1 MVVSIMVKKN
11 TIFKLTVIAII
22 LLLFLAPIIILYRL
36 SGNEKKS
43 YIQDTYYE
51 YKEAAYG
58 EPIRVTRADIE
69 YYVTTDGAISSSE
82 YITIDIKDIES
93 DNILVQPGD
102 EIYKDKEITTGQK
115 IIKSPCNGIAESV
128 DTGNRIRVLSF
139 DKLQLVTYIPI
150 DKLNY
155 IKESKSLSLNENEK
169 LTVREISN
177 IAQDNKVK
185 VVFDI
190 DSKSYMYGEELPD
203 IKIYTDKVYSEV
215 LVVNKNCVYK
225 KGDSYYV
232 RVLDEDGY
240 YINEQEV
247 KVSLETEEYMAISG
261 VEEGTICDSGYKAF
275 IRQEDGN
282 GG

>member
-1 MVVSIMVKKN
+1 MVKKN
-11 TIFKLTVIAII
+11 TIFKLTVITVI
-22 LLLFLAPIIILYRL
+22 LLLFLAPIIILYKL
-36 SGNEKKS
+36 SGSEKKS

-69 YYVTTDGAISSSE
+69 YYVTTDGVISSSE

-93 DNILVQPGD
+93 DNILVQPGN

-115 IIKSPCNGIAESV
+115 IIKAPCNGIVESV

-139 DKLQLVTYIPI
+139 DKLQLVTNIPI

-155 IKESKSLSLNENEK
+155 IKESKSLSFNENEK

-177 IAQDNKVK
+177 IAQGNKVK

-225 KGDSYYV
+225 KGNSYYV
-232 RVLDEDGY
+232 RVLDENGY

>member
-1 MVVSIMVKKN
+1 MAKKN
-11 TIFKLTVIAII
+11 TIFKLTVITVI
-22 LLLFLAPIIILYRL
+22 LLLFLAPIIILYKL
-36 SGNEKKS
+36 SGSEKKS

-69 YYVTTDGAISSSE
+69 YYVTTDGVISSSE

-93 DNILVQPGD
+93 DNILVQPGN

-115 IIKSPCNGIAESV
+115 IIKAPCNGIVESV

-139 DKLQLVTYIPI
+139 DKLQLVTNIPI

-155 IKESKSLSLNENEK
+155 IKESKSLSFNENEK

-177 IAQDNKVK
+177 IAQGNKVK

-225 KGDSYYV
+225 KGNSYYV
-232 RVLDEDGY
+232 RVLDENGY

-275 IRQEDGN
+275 IRHEDGN

>member
-1 MVVSIMVKKN
+1 MAKKN
-11 TIFKLTVIAII
+11 TIFKLTVITVI
-22 LLLFLAPIIILYRL
+22 LLLFLAPIIILYKL
-36 SGNEKKS
+36 SGSEKKS
-43 YIQDTYYE
+43 YILDTYYE

-69 YYVTTDGAISSSE
+69 YYVTTDGVISSSE
-82 YITIDIKDIES
+82 YITIDIKDIER

-115 IIKSPCNGIAESV
+115 IIKAPCNGIVESV

-139 DKLQLVTYIPI
+139 DKLQLVTNIPI

-155 IKESKSLSLNENEK
+155 IKESKSLSFNENEK

-177 IAQDNKVK
+177 IAQGNKVK

-225 KGDSYYV
+225 KGNSYYV
-232 RVLDEDGY
+232 RVLDENGY

>member
-1 MVVSIMVKKN
+1 MAKKN
-11 TIFKLTVIAII
+11 TIFKLTVITVI
-22 LLLFLAPIIILYRL
+22 LLLFLAPIIILYKL
-36 SGNEKKS
+36 SGSEKKS

-69 YYVTTDGAISSSE
+69 YYVTTDGVISSSE

-93 DNILVQPGD
+93 DNILVQPGN

-115 IIKSPCNGIAESV
+115 IIKAPCNGIVESV

-139 DKLQLVTYIPI
+139 DKLQLVTNIPI

-155 IKESKSLSLNENEK
+155 IKESKSLSFNENEK

-177 IAQDNKVK
+177 IAQGNKVK

-225 KGDSYYV
+225 KGNSYYV
-232 RVLDEDGY
+232 RVLDENGY
-240 YINEQEV
+240 YIKEQEV

>member
-1 MVVSIMVKKN
+1 MAKKN
-11 TIFKLTVIAII
+11 TIFKMTVITVI
-22 LLLFLAPIIILYRL
+22 LLLFLAPIIILYKL
-36 SGNEKKS
+36 SGSEKKS
-43 YIQDTYYE
+43 YSQDTYYE

-69 YYVTTDGAISSSE
+69 YYVSTDGVITSSE

-93 DNILVQPGD
+93 DNILVQPGN

-115 IIKSPCNGIAESV
+115 IIKAPCNGIVESV

-139 DKLQLVTYIPI
+139 DKLQLVTNIPI

-155 IKESKSLSLNENEK
+155 IKESKSLSFNENEK

-177 IAQDNKVK
+177 IAQGNKVK

-225 KGDSYYV
+225 KGNSYYV
-232 RVLDEDGY
+232 RVLDENGY
-240 YINEQEV
+240 YIKEQEV
-247 KVSLETEEYMAISG
+247 KVSLDTDESMAISG
-261 VEEGTICDSGYKAF
+261 VEEGTICDAGYKAF
-275 IRQEDGN
+275 ILQEDGN

>member
-1 MVVSIMVKKN
+1 MAKKN
-11 TIFKLTVIAII
+11 TIFKLTVITVI
-22 LLLFLAPIIILYRL
+22 LLLFLAPIIILYKL
-36 SGNEKKS
+36 SGSEKKS

-69 YYVTTDGAISSSE
+69 YYVTTDGVISSSE

-93 DNILVQPGD
+93 DNILVQPGN

-115 IIKSPCNGIAESV
+115 IIKAPCNGIVESV
-128 DTGNRIRVLSF
+128 DTGNRIRVVSF
-139 DKLQLVTYIPI
+139 DKLQLVTNIPI

-155 IKESKSLSLNENEK
+155 IKESKSLSFNENEK

-225 KGDSYYV
+225 KGNSYYV
-232 RVLDEDGY
+232 RVLDENGY

>member
-1 MVVSIMVKKN
+1 MAKKN
-11 TIFKLTVIAII
+11 TIFKLTVITVI
-22 LLLFLAPIIILYRL
+22 LLLFLAPIIILYKL
-36 SGNEKKS
+36 SGSEKKS

-69 YYVTTDGAISSSE
+69 YYVTTDGVISSSE

-93 DNILVQPGD
+93 DNILVQPGN

-115 IIKSPCNGIAESV
+115 IIKAPCNGIVESV

-139 DKLQLVTYIPI
+139 DKLQLVTNIPI

-155 IKESKSLSLNENEK
+155 IKESKSLSFNENEK

-225 KGDSYYV
+225 KGNSYYV
-232 RVLDEDGY
+232 RVLDENGY
-240 YINEQEV
+240 YIKEQEV

-261 VEEGTICDSGYKAF
+261 VEEGKICDAGYKAF

>member
-1 MVVSIMVKKN
+1 MAKKN
-11 TIFKLTVIAII
+11 TIFKLTVITVI
-22 LLLFLAPIIILYRL
+22 LLLFLAPIIILYKL
-36 SGNEKKS
+36 SGSEKKS

-69 YYVTTDGAISSSE
+69 YYVTTDGVISSSE

-93 DNILVQPGD
+93 DNILVQPGN

-115 IIKSPCNGIAESV
+115 IIKAPCNGIVESV

-139 DKLQLVTYIPI
+139 DKLQLVTNIPI

-155 IKESKSLSLNENEK
+155 IKESKSLSFNENEK
-169 LTVREISN
+169 LMVREISN
-177 IAQDNKVK
+177 IAQGNKVK

-225 KGDSYYV
+225 KGNSYYV
-232 RVLDEDGY
+232 RVLDENGY

>member
-1 MVVSIMVKKN
+1 MAKKN
-11 TIFKLTVIAII
+11 TIFKLTVITAI
-22 LLLFLAPIIILYRL
+22 LLLFLAPIIILYKL
-36 SGNEKKS
+36 SGSEKKS

-69 YYVTTDGAISSSE
+69 YYVTTDGVISSSE
-82 YITIDIKDIES
+82 YITIDIKDIER

-115 IIKSPCNGIAESV
+115 IIKAPCNGIVESV

-139 DKLQLVTYIPI
+139 DKLQLVTNIPI

-155 IKESKSLSLNENEK
+155 IKESKSLSFNENEK

-177 IAQDNKVK
+177 IAQGNKVK

-225 KGDSYYV
+225 KGNSYYV
-232 RVLDEDGY
+232 RVLDENGY

>member
-1 MVVSIMVKKN
+1 MAKKN
-11 TIFKLTVIAII
+11 TIFKLTVITVI
-22 LLLFLAPIIILYRL
+22 LLLFLAPIIILYKL
-36 SGNEKKS
+36 SGSEKKS

-69 YYVTTDGAISSSE
+69 YYVTTDGVISSSE

-93 DNILVQPGD
+93 DNILVQPGN

-115 IIKSPCNGIAESV
+115 IIKAPCNGIVESV

-139 DKLQLVTYIPI
+139 DKLQLVTNIPI

-155 IKESKSLSLNENEK
+155 IKESKSLSFNENEK

-177 IAQDNKVK
+177 IAQGNKVK

-225 KGDSYYV
+225 KGNSYYV
-232 RVLDEDGY
+232 RVLDENGY

-247 KVSLETEEYMAISG
+247 NVSLETEEYMAISG

>member
-1 MVVSIMVKKN
+1 MAKKN
-11 TIFKLTVIAII
+11 TIFKLTVMTVI
-22 LLLFLAPIIILYRL
+22 LLLFLAPIIILYKL
-36 SGNEKKS
+36 SGSEKKS

-69 YYVTTDGAISSSE
+69 YYVTTDGVISSSE

-93 DNILVQPGD
+93 DNILVQPGN

-115 IIKSPCNGIAESV
+115 IIKAPCNGIVESV

-139 DKLQLVTYIPI
+139 DKLQLVTNIPI

-155 IKESKSLSLNENEK
+155 IKESKSLSFNENEK

-177 IAQDNKVK
+177 IAQGNKVK

-225 KGDSYYV
+225 KGNSYYV
-232 RVLDEDGY
+232 RVLDENGY

>member
-1 MVVSIMVKKN
+1 MAKKN
-11 TIFKLTVIAII
+11 TIFKLTVITVI
-22 LLLFLAPIIILYRL
+22 LLLFLAPIIILYKL
-36 SGNEKKS
+36 SGSEKKS

-69 YYVTTDGAISSSE
+69 YYVTTDGVISSSE

-93 DNILVQPGD
+93 DNILVQPSN

-115 IIKSPCNGIAESV
+115 IIKAPCNGIVESV

-139 DKLQLVTYIPI
+139 DKLQLVTNIPI

-155 IKESKSLSLNENEK
+155 IKESKSLSFNENEK

-177 IAQDNKVK
+177 IAQGNKVK

-225 KGDSYYV
+225 KGNSYYV
-232 RVLDEDGY
+232 RVLDENGY

>member
-1 MVVSIMVKKN
+1 MAKKN
-11 TIFKLTVIAII
+11 TIFKLTVITVI
-22 LLLFLAPIIILYRL
+22 LLLFLAPIIILYKL
-36 SGNEKKS
+36 SGSEKKS

-69 YYVTTDGAISSSE
+69 YYVTTDGVISSSE

-93 DNILVQPGD
+93 DNILVQPGN

-115 IIKSPCNGIAESV
+115 IIKAPCNGIVESV

-139 DKLQLVTYIPI
+139 DKLQLVTNIPI

-155 IKESKSLSLNENEK
+155 IKESKSLSFNENEK

-177 IAQDNKVK
+177 IAQGNKVK

-225 KGDSYYV
+225 KGNSYYV
-232 RVLDEDGY
+232 RVLDENGY

-261 VEEGTICDSGYKAF
+261 VEEGTICDSGYTG
-275 IRQEDGN
+275 RVREEDGN

>member
-1 MVVSIMVKKN
+1 MAKKN
-11 TIFKLTVIAII
+11 TIFKLTVITVI
-22 LLLFLAPIIILYRL
+22 LLLFLAPIIILYKL
-36 SGNEKKS
+36 SGSEKKS

-69 YYVTTDGAISSSE
+69 YYVTTDGGISSSE

-93 DNILVQPGD
+93 DNILVQPGN

-115 IIKSPCNGIAESV
+115 IIKAPCNGIVESV

-139 DKLQLVTYIPI
+139 DKLQLVTNIPI

-155 IKESKSLSLNENEK
+155 IKESKSLSFNENEK

-203 IKIYTDKVYSEV
+203 IKIYTDTVYSEV

-225 KGDSYYV
+225 KGNSYYV
-232 RVLDEDGY
+232 RVLDENGY

>member
-1 MVVSIMVKKN
+1 MAKKN
-11 TIFKLTVIAII
+11 TIFKLTVITVI
-22 LLLFLAPIIILYRL
+22 LLLFLAPIIILYKL
-36 SGNEKKS
+36 SGSEKKS

-69 YYVTTDGAISSSE
+69 YYVTTDGVISSSE

-93 DNILVQPGD
+93 DNILVQLGN

-115 IIKSPCNGIAESV
+115 IIKAPCNGIVESV

-139 DKLQLVTYIPI
+139 DKLQLVTNIPI

-155 IKESKSLSLNENEK
+155 IKESKSLSFNENEK

-177 IAQDNKVK
+177 IAQGNKVK

-225 KGDSYYV
+225 KGNSYYV
-232 RVLDEDGY
+232 RVLDENGY

>member
-1 MVVSIMVKKN
+1 MAKKN
-11 TIFKLTVIAII
+11 TIFKLTVITVI
-22 LLLFLAPIIILYRL
+22 LLLFLAPIIILYKL
-36 SGNEKKS
+36 SGSEKKS

-69 YYVTTDGAISSSE
+69 YYVTTDGVISSSE

-93 DNILVQPGD
+93 DNILVQPGN

-115 IIKSPCNGIAESV
+115 IIKAPCNGIVESV

-139 DKLQLVTYIPI
+139 DKLQLVAYIPI

-155 IKESKSLSLNENEK
+155 IKESKSLSFNENEK

-203 IKIYTDKVYSEV
+203 IKIYTDTVYSEV

-225 KGDSYYV
+225 KGNSYYV
-232 RVLDEDGY
+232 RVLDENGY

-261 VEEGTICDSGYKAF
+261 VEEGTICDSRYKAF

>member
-1 MVVSIMVKKN
+1 MAKKN
-11 TIFKLTVIAII
+11 TIFKLTVITVI
-22 LLLFLAPIIILYRL
+22 LLLFLAPIIILYKL
-36 SGNEKKS
+36 SGSEKKS

-69 YYVTTDGAISSSE
+69 YYVTTDGVISSSE

-93 DNILVQPGD
+93 DNILVQPGN

-115 IIKSPCNGIAESV
+115 IIKAPCNGIVESV
-128 DTGNRIRVLSF
+128 DTGNRIRILSF
-139 DKLQLVTYIPI
+139 DKLQLVTNIPI

-155 IKESKSLSLNENEK
+155 IKESKSLSFNENEK

-177 IAQDNKVK
+177 IAQGNKVK

-225 KGDSYYV
+225 KGNSYYV
-232 RVLDEDGY
+232 RVLDENGY

>member
-1 MVVSIMVKKN
+1 MAKKN
-11 TIFKLTVIAII
+11 TIFKLTVITVI
-22 LLLFLAPIIILYRL
+22 LLLFLAPIIILYKL
-36 SGNEKKS
+36 SGSEKKS

-69 YYVTTDGAISSSE
+69 YYVTTDGVISSSE

-93 DNILVQPGD
+93 DNILVQPGN

-115 IIKSPCNGIAESV
+115 IIKAPCNGIVESV

-139 DKLQLVTYIPI
+139 DKLQLVTNIPI

-155 IKESKSLSLNENEK
+155 IKESKSLSFNENEK

-203 IKIYTDKVYSEV
+203 IKIYTDTVYSEV

-225 KGDSYYV
+225 KGNSYYV
-232 RVLDEDGY
+232 RVLDENGY
-240 YINEQEV
+240 YINEQEE

>member
-1 MVVSIMVKKN
+1 MAKKN
-11 TIFKLTVIAII
+11 TIFKLTVITVI
-22 LLLFLAPIIILYRL
+22 LLLFLAPIIILYKL
-36 SGNEKKS
+36 SGSEKKS

-69 YYVTTDGAISSSE
+69 YYVTTDGVISSSE

-93 DNILVQPGD
+93 DNILVQPGN

-115 IIKSPCNGIAESV
+115 IIKAPCNGIVESV

-139 DKLQLVTYIPI
+139 DKLQLVTNIPI

-155 IKESKSLSLNENEK
+155 IKESKSLSFNENEK

-177 IAQDNKVK
+177 IAQGNKVK

-203 IKIYTDKVYSEV
+203 IKIYTDTVYSEV

-225 KGDSYYV
+225 KGNSYYV
-232 RVLDEDGY
+232 RVLDENGY

>member
-1 MVVSIMVKKN
+1 MAKKN
-11 TIFKLTVIAII
+11 TIFKLTVITVI
-22 LLLFLAPIIILYRL
+22 LLLFLAPIIILYKL
-36 SGNEKKS
+36 SGSEKKS

-69 YYVTTDGAISSSE
+69 YYVTTDGVISSSE

-93 DNILVQPGD
+93 DNILVQPGN

-115 IIKSPCNGIAESV
+115 IIKAPCNGIVESV

-139 DKLQLVTYIPI
+139 DKLELVTNIPI

-155 IKESKSLSLNENEK
+155 IKESKSLSFNENEK

-177 IAQDNKVK
+177 IAQGNKVK

-225 KGDSYYV
+225 KGNSYYV
-232 RVLDEDGY
+232 RVLDENGY

>member
-1 MVVSIMVKKN
+1 MAKKN
-11 TIFKLTVIAII
+11 TIFKLTVITVI
-22 LLLFLAPIIILYRL
+22 LLLFLAPIIILYKL
-36 SGNEKKS
+36 SGSEKKS

-69 YYVTTDGAISSSE
+69 YYVTTDGVISSSE

-93 DNILVQPGD
+93 DDILVQQGN
-102 EIYKDKEITTGQK
+102 EIYKDEEITTGQK
-115 IIKSPCNGIAESV
+115 IIKAPCNGIVESV

-139 DKLQLVTYIPI
+139 DKLQLVTNIPI

-155 IKESKSLSLNENEK
+155 IKESKSLSFNENEK
-169 LTVREISN
+169 LMVREISN

-225 KGDSYYV
+225 KGNSYYV
-232 RVLDEDGY
+232 RVLDENGY

>member
-1 MVVSIMVKKN
+1 MAKKN
-11 TIFKLTVIAII
+11 TIFKLTVITVI
-22 LLLFLAPIIILYRL
+22 LLLFLAPIIILYKL
-36 SGNEKKS
+36 SGSEKKS

-69 YYVTTDGAISSSE
+69 YYVTTDGVISSSE

-93 DNILVQPGD
+93 DNILVQPGN

-115 IIKSPCNGIAESV
+115 IIKAPCNGIVESV

-139 DKLQLVTYIPI
+139 DKLQLVTNIPI

-155 IKESKSLSLNENEK
+155 IKESKSLSFNENEK

-203 IKIYTDKVYSEV
+203 IKIYTDKLYSEV

-225 KGDSYYV
+225 KGNSYYV
-232 RVLDEDGY
+232 RVLDENGY

>member
-1 MVVSIMVKKN
+1 M
-11 TIFKLTVIAII
+11 
-22 LLLFLAPIIILYRL
+22 
-36 SGNEKKS
+36 
-43 YIQDTYYE
+43 
-51 YKEAAYG
+51 
-58 EPIRVTRADIE
+58 
-69 YYVTTDGAISSSE
+69 
-82 YITIDIKDIES
+82 
-93 DNILVQPGD
+93 QPGD

-115 IIKSPCNGIAESV
+115 IIKAPCNGIVESV

-139 DKLQLVTYIPI
+139 DKLQLVTNIPI

-155 IKESKSLSLNENEK
+155 IKESKSLSFNENEK

-177 IAQDNKVK
+177 IAQGNKVK

-225 KGDSYYV
+225 KGNSYYV
-232 RVLDEDGY
+232 RVLDENGY

>member
-1 MVVSIMVKKN
+1 MAKKN
-11 TIFKLTVIAII
+11 TIFKLTVITVI
-22 LLLFLAPIIILYRL
+22 LLLFLAPIIILYKL
-36 SGNEKKS
+36 SGSEKKS

-69 YYVTTDGAISSSE
+69 YYVTTDGVISSSE

-93 DNILVQPGD
+93 DNILVQPGN

-115 IIKSPCNGIAESV
+115 IIKAPCNGIVESV

-139 DKLQLVTYIPI
+139 DKLQMVTNIPI

-155 IKESKSLSLNENEK
+155 IKESKSLSFNENEK

-177 IAQDNKVK
+177 IAQGNKVK

-225 KGDSYYV
+225 KGNSYYV
-232 RVLDEDGY
+232 RVLDENGY
-240 YINEQEV
+240 YIKEQEV

>member
-1 MVVSIMVKKN
+1 MAKKN
-11 TIFKLTVIAII
+11 TIFKLTVITVI
-22 LLLFLAPIIILYRL
+22 LLLFLAPIIILYKL
-36 SGNEKKS
+36 SGSEKKS

-69 YYVTTDGAISSSE
+69 YYVTTDGVISSSE

-93 DNILVQPGD
+93 DNILVQPGN

-115 IIKSPCNGIAESV
+115 IIKAPCNGIVESV

-139 DKLQLVTYIPI
+139 DKLQLVTNNPI

-155 IKESKSLSLNENEK
+155 IKESKSLSFNENEK

-177 IAQDNKVK
+177 IAQGNKVK

-225 KGDSYYV
+225 KGNSYYV
-232 RVLDEDGY
+232 RVLDENGY

>member
-1 MVVSIMVKKN
+1 MAKKN
-11 TIFKLTVIAII
+11 TIFKLTVITVI
-22 LLLFLAPIIILYRL
+22 LLLFLAPIIILYKL
-36 SGNEKKS
+36 SGSEKKS

-69 YYVTTDGAISSSE
+69 YYVTTDGVISSSE

-93 DNILVQPGD
+93 DNILVQPGN

-115 IIKSPCNGIAESV
+115 IIKAPCNGIVESV

-139 DKLQLVTYIPI
+139 DKLKLVTNIPI

-155 IKESKSLSLNENEK
+155 IKESKSLSFNENEK

-177 IAQDNKVK
+177 IAQGNKVK

-225 KGDSYYV
+225 KGNSYYV
-232 RVLDEDGY
+232 RVLDENGY

>member
-1 MVVSIMVKKN
+1 MAKKN
-11 TIFKLTVIAII
+11 TIFKLTVITVI
-22 LLLFLAPIIILYRL
+22 LLLFLAPIIILYKL
-36 SGNEKKS
+36 SGSEKKS

-69 YYVTTDGAISSSE
+69 YYVTTDGVILSSE

-93 DNILVQPGD
+93 DNILVQPGN

-115 IIKSPCNGIAESV
+115 IIKAPCNGIVESV

-139 DKLQLVTYIPI
+139 DKLQLVTNIPI

-155 IKESKSLSLNENEK
+155 IKESKSLSFNENEK

-177 IAQDNKVK
+177 IAQGNKVK

-225 KGDSYYV
+225 KGNSYYV
-232 RVLDEDGY
+232 RVLDENGY

>member
-1 MVVSIMVKKN
+1 MAKKN
-11 TIFKLTVIAII
+11 TIFKLTVITVI
-22 LLLFLAPIIILYRL
+22 LLLFLAPIIILYKL
-36 SGNEKKS
+36 SGSEKKS

-69 YYVTTDGAISSSE
+69 YYVTTDGVISSSE

-93 DNILVQPGD
+93 DNILVQPGN

-115 IIKSPCNGIAESV
+115 IIKAPCNGIVESV

-139 DKLQLVTYIPI
+139 DKLQLVTNIPI

-155 IKESKSLSLNENEK
+155 IKERKSLSFNENKK

-177 IAQDNKVK
+177 IAQGNKVK

-225 KGDSYYV
+225 KGNSYYV
-232 RVLDEDGY
+232 RVLDENGY

>member
-1 MVVSIMVKKN
+1 MAKKN
-11 TIFKLTVIAII
+11 TIFKLTVITVI
-22 LLLFLAPIIILYRL
+22 LLLFLAPIIILYKL
-36 SGNEKKS
+36 SGSEKKS

-69 YYVTTDGAISSSE
+69 YYVTTDGVISSSE

-93 DNILVQPGD
+93 DNILVQPGN

-115 IIKSPCNGIAESV
+115 IIKAPCNGIVESV

-139 DKLQLVTYIPI
+139 DKLQLVTNIPI

-155 IKESKSLSLNENEK
+155 IKESKSLSFNENEK

-177 IAQDNKVK
+177 IPQGNKVK

-190 DSKSYMYGEELPD
+190 DIKSYMYGEELPD

-225 KGDSYYV
+225 KGNSYYV
-232 RVLDEDGY
+232 RVLDENGY

>member
-1 MVVSIMVKKN
+1 MAKKN
-11 TIFKLTVIAII
+11 TIFKLTVITVI
-22 LLLFLAPIIILYRL
+22 LLLFLAPIIILYKL
-36 SGNEKKS
+36 SGSEKKS

-58 EPIRVTRADIE
+58 EPMRVTRADIE
-69 YYVTTDGAISSSE
+69 YYVTTDGVISSSE

-93 DNILVQPGD
+93 DNILVQPGN

-115 IIKSPCNGIAESV
+115 IIKAPCNGIVESV

-139 DKLQLVTYIPI
+139 DKLQLVTNIPI

-155 IKESKSLSLNENEK
+155 IKESKSLSFNENEK

-177 IAQDNKVK
+177 IAQGNKVK

-225 KGDSYYV
+225 KGNSYYV
-232 RVLDEDGY
+232 RVLDENGY

>member
-1 MVVSIMVKKN
+1 MAKKN
-11 TIFKLTVIAII
+11 TIFKLTVITVI
-22 LLLFLAPIIILYRL
+22 LLLFLAPIIILYKL
-36 SGNEKKS
+36 SGSEKKS

-69 YYVTTDGAISSSE
+69 YYVTTDGVISSSE

-93 DNILVQPGD
+93 DNILVQPGN

-115 IIKSPCNGIAESV
+115 IIKAPCNGIVESV

-139 DKLQLVTYIPI
+139 DKLQLVAYIPI

-155 IKESKSLSLNENEK
+155 IKESKSLSFNENEK

-225 KGDSYYV
+225 KGNSYYV
-232 RVLDEDGY
+232 RVLDENGY

-261 VEEGTICDSGYKAF
+261 VEECTICDSGYKAF

>member
-1 MVVSIMVKKN
+1 MAKKN
-11 TIFKLTVIAII
+11 TIFKLTVITVI
-22 LLLFLAPIIILYRL
+22 LLLFLAPIIILYKL
-36 SGNEKKS
+36 SGSEKKS

-69 YYVTTDGAISSSE
+69 YYVTTDGVISSSE

-93 DNILVQPGD
+93 DNILVQPGN

-115 IIKSPCNGIAESV
+115 IIKAPCNGIVESV

-139 DKLQLVTYIPI
+139 DKLQLVTNIPI

-155 IKESKSLSLNENEK
+155 IKESKSLSFNENEK

-177 IAQDNKVK
+177 IAQGNKVK

-215 LVVNKNCVYK
+215 LVANKNCVYK
-225 KGDSYYV
+225 KGNSYYV
-232 RVLDEDGY
+232 RVLDENGY

>member
-1 MVVSIMVKKN
+1 MAKKN
-11 TIFKLTVIAII
+11 TIFKLTVITVI
-22 LLLFLAPIIILYRL
+22 LLLFLAPIIILYKL
-36 SGNEKKS
+36 SGSEKKS

-69 YYVTTDGAISSSE
+69 YYVTTDGVISSSE

-93 DNILVQPGD
+93 DNILVQPGN

-115 IIKSPCNGIAESV
+115 IIKAPCNGIVESV

-139 DKLQLVTYIPI
+139 DKLQLVTNIPI

-155 IKESKSLSLNENEK
+155 IKESKSLSFNENEK

-225 KGDSYYV
+225 KGNSYYV
-232 RVLDEDGY
+232 RVLDENGY

>member
-1 MVVSIMVKKN
+1 MAKKN
-11 TIFKLTVIAII
+11 TIFKLTVITVI
-22 LLLFLAPIIILYRL
+22 LLLFLAPIIILYKL
-36 SGNEKKS
+36 SGSEKKS

-69 YYVTTDGAISSSE
+69 YYVTTDGVISSSE
-82 YITIDIKDIES
+82 YITIDIKDIER

-115 IIKSPCNGIAESV
+115 IIKAPCNGIVESV

-139 DKLQLVTYIPI
+139 DKLQLVTNIPI

-155 IKESKSLSLNENEK
+155 IKESKSLSFNENEK

-177 IAQDNKVK
+177 IAQGNKVK

-225 KGDSYYV
+225 KGNSYYV
-232 RVLDEDGY
+232 RVLDENGY

-275 IRQEDGN
+275 NRQEDGN

>member
-1 MVVSIMVKKN
+1 MAKKN
-11 TIFKLTVIAII
+11 AIFKLTVITVI
-22 LLLFLAPIIILYRL
+22 LLLFLAPIIILYKL
-36 SGNEKKS
+36 SGSEKKS

-69 YYVTTDGAISSSE
+69 YYVTTDGVISSSE

-93 DNILVQPGD
+93 DNILVQPGN

-115 IIKSPCNGIAESV
+115 IIKAPCNGIVESV

-139 DKLQLVTYIPI
+139 DKLQLVTNIPI

-155 IKESKSLSLNENEK
+155 IKESKSLSFNENEK

-225 KGDSYYV
+225 KGNSYYV
-232 RVLDEDGY
+232 RVLDENGY

>member
-1 MVVSIMVKKN
+1 MAKKN
-11 TIFKLTVIAII
+11 TIFKLTVITVI
-22 LLLFLAPIIILYRL
+22 LLLFLAPIIILYKL
-36 SGNEKKS
+36 SGSEKKS

-69 YYVTTDGAISSSE
+69 YYVTTDGVISSSE

-93 DNILVQPGD
+93 DNILVQPGN

-115 IIKSPCNGIAESV
+115 IIKAPCNGIVESV
-128 DTGNRIRVLSF
+128 DTGNRIRVVSF
-139 DKLQLVTYIPI
+139 DKLQLVTNIPI

-155 IKESKSLSLNENEK
+155 IKESKSLSFNENEK

-177 IAQDNKVK
+177 IAQGNKVK

-225 KGDSYYV
+225 KGNSYYV
-232 RVLDEDGY
+232 RVLDENGY